1 MITPKFAF
9 SPREGFVLKAVL
21 WGMSALF
28 VAIMIT
34 VWVVSERQ
42 KVVFLDLDTG
52 KPVKSRPAL

>member
-1 MITPKFAF
+1 VITPKFSF
-9 SPREGFVLKAVL
+9 SPREGVVLKAAL
-21 WGMSALF
+21 WGISAIF
-28 VAIMIT
+28 IAIMIV

>member
-1 MITPKFAF
+1 VITPRFSF
-9 SPREGFVLKAVL
+9 SPREGTFLKAAL
-21 WGMSALF
+21 WGISAIFIAL
-28 VAIMIT
+28 MIV

>member
-1 MITPKFAF
+1 MITPKFSF
-9 SPREGFVLKAVL
+9 SPREGLVLKAVL

-28 VAIMIT
+28 IALMIV

-42 KVVFLDLDTG
+42 KVIFLDLDTG